1 MNQENTYELKPDS
14 GYMVIDSNLLPDN
27 QEELDS
33 MIKYWFKNS
42 EFLTLYDLRVKFFH
56 SLEVIEIERL
66 LNSLTKYGGVKL
78 ERKKVDGERLFRL
91 EVSEDSVFRNEN
103 YIQRFSGNLTKDE
116 LSAIVNKAQENAN
129 RDSKQFIINQ
139 IEKEIL
145 PLYTPSEY
153 IEVLKNERNKYLEI
167 LNRHYYQI
175 NYPKEMIEYLHDM
188 SRMKRKIRVEYG
200 VIFLG
205 KVTEELAL
213 LSGLQNAY
221 YYKIFVDSLNDKIN
235 QLEKPVLNIPP
246 SFKTFNLD
254 LTDVQKD
261 KLCELL
267 EKEGFIAKTNREL
280 FRRIFSEVEVL
291 DLGGEKIEW
300 LGKHRQE
307 VSPKQVFVFLGLL
320 QEKIDGL
327 SIEKTPGHESR
338 VQSDK
343 LYDRVNECFYYYRDK
358 KRQKITSS
366 HNRYY
371 TNEKLEQIIKVVL
384 KMPIKPQQ
392 ESSSHDVSF

>member
-1 MNQENTYELKPDS
+1 MNQENTYELKPGS
-14 GYMVIDSNLLPDN
+14 GYMVIDSNLIPDN

-56 SLEVIEIERL
+56 SLEEIEIERL

-153 IEVLKNERNKYLEI
+153 VEVLKNERNKYLEI

-221 YYKIFVDSLNDKIN
+221 YFKLFVDCLNDKIN
-235 QLEKPVLNIPP
+235 KLEKPSKPNQ
-246 SFKTFNLD
+246 SEQTGFNL
-254 LTDVQKD
+254 
-261 KLCELL
+261 
-267 EKEGFIAKTNREL
+267 G
-280 FRRIFSEVEVL
+280 FSESQLEALHQALIDKGYL
-291 DLGGEKIEW
+291 DKNTKQAHFKNAFNSKELIDFEPLKWIDKSTTRPQLPNAQTLYEFLFLLGIKDDLNLYQKI
-300 LGKHRQE
+300 KN
-307 VSPKQVFVFLGLL
+307 VFV
-320 QEKIDGL
+320 
-327 SIEKTPGHESR
+327 
-338 VQSDK
+338 
-343 LYDRVNECFYYYRDK
+343 
-358 KRQKITSS
+358 
-366 HNRYY
+366 
-371 TNEKLEQIIKVVL
+371 
-384 KMPIKPQQ
+384 PIKDFKNKNPHNATGDTVRKKELKAILQTLNLI
-392 ESSSHDVSF
+392 